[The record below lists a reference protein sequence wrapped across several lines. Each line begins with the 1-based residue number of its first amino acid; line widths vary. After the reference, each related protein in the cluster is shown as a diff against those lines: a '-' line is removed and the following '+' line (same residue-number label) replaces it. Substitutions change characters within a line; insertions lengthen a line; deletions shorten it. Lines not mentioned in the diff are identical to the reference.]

1 MSAYQP
7 TLPETMDAQRSFN
20 RTRLQAKF
28 NRVRSL
34 VTRRDYTPVV
44 LEEAVVPCGAPDRH
58 YAGTRSV
65 PIRQIRGS
73 ESRGEDFDRD
83 FNPVHERTAGRWMSV
98 YLAWLDGV
106 VLPPVELVQVG
117 DAYYV
122 RDGHHRISVAHSL
135 GIDFIDAEITVVESA
150 ECPLS
155 NSLMQ

>member
-7 TLPETMDAQRSFN
+7 TLPETMNAQRRFEK
-20 RTRLQAKF
+20 TRLQAKF

-34 VTRRDYTPVV
+34 VTRKDYTLVD
-44 LEEAVVPCGAPDRH
+44 LEEAAAPCGPPERH

-73 ESRGEDFDRD
+73 ESRGDDFDRD

-135 GIDFIDAEITVVESA
+135 GIDFIDAEVAVVELA
-150 ECPLS
+150 ACPYI
-155 NSLMQ
+155 Q

>member
-7 TLPETMDAQRSFN
+7 TLPETMDAQRSFEK
-20 RTRLQAKF
+20 TRLQAKF

-34 VTRRDYTPVV
+34 VTRKDYTLVT
-44 LEEAVVPCGAPDRH
+44 LEEAAAPCGTPDRH

-65 PIRQIRGS
+65 LIRQIQGS
-73 ESRGEDFDRD
+73 ELRGEDFDRD
-83 FNPVHERTAGRWMSV
+83 FNPLHERTAGRWMSV

-135 GIDFIDAEITVVESA
+135 GNDYIDAEVTVIESDS
-150 ECPLS
+150 CPYI
-155 NSLMQ
+155 Q

>member
-1 MSAYQP
+1 M
-7 TLPETMDAQRSFN
+7 QR
-20 RTRLQAKF
+20 RYGEVEPQAKF

-34 VTRRDYTPVV
+34 VNRKDYTLVA
-44 LEEAVVPCGAPDRH
+44 LEEAAVPCGIPDRH
-58 YAGTRSV
+58 YAGIKSV
-65 PIRQIRGS
+65 SISHIRGS

-122 RDGHHRISVAHSL
+122 RDGHHRISVAHAL
-135 GIDFIDAEITVVESA
+135 GIDYIDAEVAVVESA
-150 ECPLS
+150 ACPYI
-155 NSLMQ
+155 Q